1 MPPSEIACAAPPE
14 RTARRHVAPC
24 PPVQEARWELA
35 FPQVGSISQPVPAAL
50 CAGQTLAGKYLLV
63 RQLGEGG
70 MCVVFE
76 AEHVGLR
83 QGLAL
88 KVLKPELANDPDCV
102 ARFEREARAAAQ
114 LRSPNVAKVFDV
126 DYLPGGQPYITM
138 ELLVG
143 HDLGQELHASGRLT
157 IELAVDY
164 VRQACT
170 GIAEAHALGIV
181 HRDLKP
187 ENLFLTELGE
197 LTDRKLLKI
206 LDFGIAKNISDNAR
220 RLTAPDA
227 VFGTVDYMSP
237 EQIRSASK
245 VDHRTDLWSLGVI
258 LYELLTGHTPYEG
271 DARSV
276 IAQIV
281 TDPVRPPTAIVSD
294 LPPSLVA
301 TVMRMLSKDPNKRF
315 QSAEDLRAALE
326 GYGDFE
332 PITSVI
338 ARLPPQS
345 VPRRIVRGSGSLQS
359 GSSGAA
365 EAARDARTHG
375 SWEETKK
382 DPRGWGK
389 TWILMPAV
397 AMVLGGAAGFLY
409 WRGEGLPWLTQAPA
423 RLTAPQATSAA
434 GPIIPSAA
442 PPTSLALATP
452 AMASSDA
459 PSVASPA
466 PATFAAI
473 AEVPGPS
480 DSASPAA
487 TAKTAKPRPRAP
499 PVARPAAA
507 PPPAAPPPAAPPPS
521 APRLPKHI

>member
-1 MPPSEIACAAPPE
+1 
-14 RTARRHVAPC
+14 
-24 PPVQEARWELA
+24 
-35 FPQVGSISQPVPAAL
+35 
-50 CAGQTLAGKYLLV
+50 
-63 RQLGEGG
+63 
-70 MCVVFE
+70 MCVVYE

-88 KVLKPELANDPDCV
+88 KVLKPELATDPDCV

-143 HDLGQELHASGRLT
+143 HDLGGELHQSGRLP

-258 LYELLTGHTPYEG
+258 LYELLTGKTPYHG

-281 TDPVRPPTAIVSD
+281 SDPVRPPTVLVPD
-294 LPPSLVA
+294 LPPSLVG
-301 TVMRMLSKDPNKRF
+301 TVMKALHKDPDKRF
-315 QSAEDLRAALE
+315 QSAMDLRDALE

-345 VPRRIVRGSGSLQS
+345 VPRRIVRTSPSMGG
-359 GSSGAA
+359 GSSSAA
-365 EAARDARTHG
+365 AGEARDVRTHG
-375 SWEETKK
+375 SWETKNE
-382 DPRGWGK
+382 PRSWSK
-389 TWILMPAV
+389 RKNWLLMPAIGMVV
-397 AMVLGGAAGFLY
+397 AGAAAFLFVRGQGAARLNAPAPVAASQDKASTAGAASSGLASSPGTGFVAPAALDSAAITATVATVPVASTTAPPPSSASVALAD
-409 WRGEGLPWLTQAPA
+409 GSSTDPVAPA
-423 RLTAPQATSAA
+423 RSAR
-434 GPIIPSAA
+434 
-442 PPTSLALATP
+442 
-452 AMASSDA
+452 
-459 PSVASPA
+459 
-466 PATFAAI
+466 
-473 AEVPGPS
+473 
-480 DSASPAA
+480 
-487 TAKTAKPRPRAP
+487 PRPRTP
-499 PVARPAAA
+499 TTHPAA
-507 PPPAAPPPAAPPPS
+507 PKPPAAPDSPPPG
-521 APRLPKHI
+521 PRLPKHI

>member
-1 MPPSEIACAAPPE
+1 
-14 RTARRHVAPC
+14 
-24 PPVQEARWELA
+24 
-35 FPQVGSISQPVPAAL
+35 VGPNSQPLPPAASL
-50 CAGQTLAGKYLLV
+50 IEGQTIAGKYLLL

-70 MCVVFE
+70 MCIVYE
-76 AEHVGLR
+76 AEHVNLR
-83 QGLAL
+83 QGLAV
-88 KVLKPELANDPDCV
+88 KVLKSELAGDPACV
-102 ARFEREARAAAQ
+102 TRFEREARAAAQ

-126 DYLPGGQPYITM
+126 DYLPTGAPYITM

-143 HDLGQELHASGRLT
+143 QDLGNELARSGRLP

-164 VRQACT
+164 VRQACS

-258 LYELLTGHTPYEG
+258 LYELLTGRTPYHG

-281 TDPVRPPTAIVSD
+281 SDPVRPPTALVPD

-301 TVMRMLSKDPNKRF
+301 TVMKALQKDPAQRF
-315 QSAEDLRAALE
+315 QSADELREALQ
-326 GYGDFE
+326 GYGEFE

-345 VPRRIVRGSGSLQS
+345 VPRR
-359 GSSGAA
+359 
-365 EAARDARTHG
+365 AARSQHSGPVSVENLRDVRTHA
-375 SWEETKK
+375 SWETKPEK
-382 DPRGWGK
+382 RPWGK
-389 TWILMPAV
+389 TWILMPAT
-397 AMVLGGAAGFLY
+397 AMLLGAAAGILY
-409 WRGEGLPWLTQAPA
+409 YRGQPLGSSDGAA
-423 RLTAPQATSAA
+423 SASVAAASASATASTSAA
-434 GPIIPSAA
+434 PAGGPVAATGTPGATEATADPATQPPMPLEPAASVAAPVAATPVATAAPAITTPSA
-442 PPTSLALATP
+442 TT
-452 AMASSDA
+452 
-459 PSVASPA
+459 
-466 PATFAAI
+466 
-473 AEVPGPS
+473 
-480 DSASPAA
+480 
-487 TAKTAKPRPRAP
+487 TAKVKPARP
-499 PVARPAAA
+499 RPAAGAPSPQPPPA
-507 PPPAAPPPAAPPPS
+507 PPPPTASPPPS
-521 APRLPKHI
+521 ATAAPRLPKHI

>member
-1 MPPSEIACAAPPE
+1 VGLTSSQQLP
-14 RTARRHVAPC
+14 VA
-24 PPVQEARWELA
+24 LA
-35 FPQVGSISQPVPAAL
+35 E
-50 CAGQTLAGKYLLV
+50 GQTLAGKYLLV

-70 MCVVFE
+70 MCVVYE

-88 KVLKPELANDPDCV
+88 KVLKAELASDPDCV

-143 HDLGQELHASGRLT
+143 HDLGHELHESRRLPV
-157 IELAVDY
+157 ELAVDY

-258 LYELLTGHTPYEG
+258 LYELLTGRTPYDG

-281 TDPVRPPTAIVSD
+281 SEPVRPPTALVPE
-294 LPPSLVA
+294 LPPSLVS
-301 TVMRMLSKDPNKRF
+301 TVMRALQKDPDKRF
-315 QSAEDLRAALE
+315 QSAEELRAALE

-345 VPRRIVRGSGSLQS
+345 VPRRVVRTSPSLQG
-359 GSSGAA
+359 GSTSAAA

-375 SWEETKK
+375 SWETKNE
-382 DPRGWGK
+382 PRAWGRN
-389 TWILMPAV
+389 WILMPAI
-397 AMVLGGAAGFLY
+397 AMVLGASAGFLY
-409 WRGEGLPWLTQAPA
+409 WRGQGLPWLAQTRAPD
-423 RLTAPQATSAA
+423 TAAHGSTAATAIAASAA
-434 GPIIPSAA
+434 SIALPPAVASAVLPVAPPASVATAIAEAPLAADPPSAVTIASAKPGKPRRSPPAAHPA
-442 PPTSLALATP
+442 PP
-452 AMASSDA
+452 
-459 PSVASPA
+459 PA
-466 PATFAAI
+466 PATPPTAT
-473 AEVPGPS
+473 
-480 DSASPAA
+480 PA
-487 TAKTAKPRPRAP
+487 
-499 PVARPAAA
+499 
-507 PPPAAPPPAAPPPS
+507 PPAAL
-521 APRLPKHI
+521 RLPKHI

>member
-1 MPPSEIACAAPPE
+1 M
-14 RTARRHVAPC
+14 
-24 PPVQEARWELA
+24 
-35 FPQVGSISQPVPAAL
+35 GSTSQPLPLAIGE
-50 CAGQTLAGKYLLV
+50 GQTIAGKYFIV

-70 MCVVFE
+70 MCTVFE

-88 KVLKPELANDPDCV
+88 KILKAELADDADCV

-114 LRSPNVAKVFDV
+114 LRSLNVAKVFDV
-126 DYLPGGQPYITM
+126 DYLPGGRPYITM

-143 HDLGQELHASGRLT
+143 HDLGQELHDSGRLP

-164 VRQACT
+164 VRQACM

-206 LDFGIAKNISDNAR
+206 LDFGIAKNVSDNAR

-258 LYELLTGHTPYEG
+258 LFELLTGRTPYEG

-281 TDPVRPPTAIVSD
+281 SDPIRSPATLVPE

-301 TVMRMLSKDPNKRF
+301 TVMKALHKDPDQRF
-315 QSAEDLRAALE
+315 QSAEDLRAALH
-326 GYGDFE
+326 GYGEFE

-345 VPRRIVRGSGSLQS
+345 VPRRVVRTSPSLQG
-359 GSSGAA
+359 GSTSAAA

-375 SWEETKK
+375 SWETKNE
-382 DPRGWGK
+382 PRSWGR
-389 TWILMPAV
+389 TWILMPAI
-397 AMVLGGAAGFLY
+397 AMVAGGLAGFLY
-409 WRGEGLPWLTQAPA
+409 WRGHGLPWLA
-423 RLTAPQATSAA
+423 RATSGAEATAVATAVPVPAA
-434 GPIIPSAA
+434 STL
-442 PPTSLALATP
+442 PPALPVATP
-452 AMASSDA
+452 EVA
-459 PSVASPA
+459 PSA
-466 PATFAAI
+466 PATPPPPEVPAPIESATPSAI
-473 AEVPGPS
+473 ASAKSAKKVTRT
-480 DSASPAA
+480 ASP
-487 TAKTAKPRPRAP
+487 PRATT
-499 PVARPAAA
+499 PA
-507 PPPAAPPPAAPPPS
+507 PAAPPPP
-521 APRLPKHI
+521 